1 MLFLNI
7 HKLFSKSNCSR
18 QLFESSSSSAGESTR
33 ACLELV
39 APPDGAAAEEVVLRK
54 LLPPGQQQQQ
64 QQQQE
69 ADHGQAETFDGQR
82 LDSRTGNLLRAQI
95 RQSKIYFF
103 ASVFLRN
110 T

>member
-1 MLFLNI
+1 MLRY
-7 HKLFSKSNCSR
+7 R
-18 QLFESSSSSAGESTR
+18 QLFEPGSSSARESTR
-33 ACLELV
+33 AGLELV

-64 QQQQE
+64 QQE
-69 ADHGQAETFDGQR
+69 ADHGQAETFDRQR